1 MVSNVNRENWSLS
14 DLQACMY
21 CKKNNSGNRVMTCG
35 DIGGPNYGKIVEYL
49 DELPL
54 RGCENIKYNGKKIP
68 AFLFKN
74 IPTDSYLRTI
84 PLEEL
89 VRVEVQED
97 LFNLQTDLSSKLT
110 VQDIFNGAKLDTN

>member
-1 MVSNVNRENWSLS
+1 MVDNVNNERWSLS

-21 CKKNNSGNRVMTCG
+21 CRKNNSGNRVMTCG
-35 DIGGPNYGKIVEYL
+35 DIGGQNYGKIVEYL
-49 DELPL
+49 GELPL

-68 AFLFKN
+68 PFLFKN

-89 VRVEVQED
+89 VRPEAQED
-97 LFNLQTDLSSKLT
+97 LFNPKTDLSSKYT
-110 VQDIFNGAKLDTN
+110 VQEILDGAILE